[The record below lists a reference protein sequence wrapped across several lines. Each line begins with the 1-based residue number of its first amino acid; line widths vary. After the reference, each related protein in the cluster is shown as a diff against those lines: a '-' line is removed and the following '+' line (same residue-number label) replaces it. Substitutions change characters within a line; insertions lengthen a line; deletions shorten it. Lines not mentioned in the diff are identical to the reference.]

1 MEVTAKARFQRGSA
15 RKARLI
21 LEPLRGARAEE
32 ALARLRLAPH
42 AAARPVAKLIAS
54 AVANAEHNH
63 SLDKASLVIETLTA
77 DQGPSYKRLRPAAKG
92 QGKRISRPSM
102 HLVVTLKDIAVS
114 GGTAA
119 KAKAK
124 AAKVKKQA
132 KPTVKKISAKEAPK
146 QESKATAGAEIAKPK
161 DQAPAQGTGT
171 QKRKPD
177 APRKTDRQTGVN
189 AKSTKGKGG

>member
-1 MEVTAKARFQRGSA
+1 MQVTAKARFQRGSA

-21 LEPLRGARAEE
+21 LEPLRGARADE

-63 SLDKASLVIETLTA
+63 SLDKSSLVIETLIA
-77 DQGPSYKRLRPAAKG
+77 DQGPSYKRYRPAAKG
-92 QGKRISRPSM
+92 RANPIKRPSM
-102 HLVVTLKDIAVS
+102 HLVVTLKDVAAA

-119 KAKAK
+119 KPKTK
-124 AAKVKKQA
+124 KKQA
-132 KPTVKKISAKEAPK
+132 KPTVKKVSAKEAPK
-146 QESKATAGAEIAKPK
+146 QESKATAGAEIAKPQK
-161 DQAPAQGTGT
+161 PLEASSKGRQAPKQGA
-171 QKRKPD
+171 KPD

>member
-21 LEPLRGARAEE
+21 LEPLRGTRAED

-54 AVANAEHNH
+54 AVANAEHNY

-77 DQGPSYKRLRPAAKG
+77 DQGPSYKRYRPAAKG
-92 QGKRISRPSM
+92 RANPIRRPSM
-102 HLVVTLKDIAVS
+102 HVAVTLKAIALP
-114 GGTAA
+114 GGKPVKPA
-119 KAKAK
+119 KAKKPKKSA
-124 AAKVKKQA
+124 VKK
-132 KPTVKKISAKEAPK
+132 VSAAEAPK
-146 QESKATAGAEIAKPK
+146 QESKVQSAKASAETAKPK
-161 DQAPAQGTGT
+161 DQAPKGAGT
-171 QKRKPD
+171 QERKPD

-189 AKSTKGKGG
+189 AKSTQGKGS

>member
-63 SLDKASLVIETLTA
+63 SLDKSSLVIETLTA
-77 DQGPSYKRLRPAAKG
+77 DQGPSYKRYRPGAKG
-92 QGKRISRPSM
+92 RANPIRRPSM
-102 HLVVTLKDIAVS
+102 HVTVTLKAVAAA
-114 GGTAA
+114 GTAGKAAKPA
-119 KAKAK
+119 KAKQP
-124 AAKVKKQA
+124 KKTA
-132 KPTVKKISAKEAPK
+132 VKKISAKEAPK
-146 QESKATAGAEIAKPK
+146 QESKVTSSAETAKPK
-161 DQAPAQGTGT
+161 DQTSTQGTGT